1 MNRIRTLRKEKGL
14 TMKAFGAMF
23 ALSESTISL
32 YENDKHYPDIETLQ
46 RFADFF
52 GVTVDYL
59 LGREE
64 AQEKSTPASS
74 AEAEARNTLLREVI
88 NDNEAAK
95 DLLVFL
101 SATAEERRRMID
113 YLAGVRDANK

>member
-1 MNRIRTLRKEKGL
+1 MKLKELRAERGCSQKVVADFLGCSTVVYSRYETGAREPSSDTLSKL
-14 TMKAFGAMF
+14 A
-23 ALSESTISL
+23 S
-32 YENDKHYPDIETLQ
+32 
-46 RFADFF
+46 FF

-95 DLLVFL
+95 ALMVFL